1 MAPARVANP
10 KIVTA
15 HVATIQYS
23 RHTKEY
29 GYTCPLPPPLSRS
42 SSLGFCLR
50 TAMTAHME
58 WVNSD
63 LSDTTHEFPLASAEA
78 LGS

>member
-1 MAPARVANP
+1 
-10 KIVTA
+10 
-15 HVATIQYS
+15 
-23 RHTKEY
+23 
-29 GYTCPLPPPLSRS
+29 
-42 SSLGFCLR
+42 
-50 TAMTAHME
+50 MTAHME